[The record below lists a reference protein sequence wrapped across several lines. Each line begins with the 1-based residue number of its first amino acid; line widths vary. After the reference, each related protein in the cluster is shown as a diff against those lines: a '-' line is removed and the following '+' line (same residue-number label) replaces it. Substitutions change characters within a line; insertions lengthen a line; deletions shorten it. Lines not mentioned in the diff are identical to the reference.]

1 MSSGTSR
8 ISCCCTV
15 HETIQKQDGN
25 MQQSHVLVVLL
36 GCVSLAAGLRCY
48 TCLFPAI
55 SPLDCFKFP
64 QECPAGQRCLFSE
77 ATGRRGALSVTMYE
91 KSCAVPSQCGVSG
104 QKYSSGLYFNYT
116 NLCCDT
122 DLCNSAPRSVSATLL
137 LGLSVGLP
145 VLGLL
150 L

>member
-1 MSSGTSR
+1 MKT
-8 ISCCCTV
+8 
-15 HETIQKQDGN
+15 QY
-25 MQQSHVLVVLL
+25 LFLLVLL
-36 GCVSLAAGLRCY
+36 CCLPLAAPLRCY

-104 QKYSSGLYFNYT
+104 QKYASGLYFNYT
-116 NLCCDT
+116 NQCCDT
-122 DLCNSAPRSVSATLL
+122 DLCNAAVTPPSLSGTVLIIPGLALL
-137 LGLSVGLP
+137 LLY
-145 VLGLL
+145 
-150 L
+150 